1 MKKIL
6 LLILTIFSIITNAQ
20 VGINTNS
27 PQATL
32 DIQSNILSGTNPEG
46 VAIPRVNR
54 LKAQSMAN
62 PPVSTLIFVDEVTTG
77 TQTGKTIRVDA
88 IGFYYFNGS
97 IWVKMENPNNST
109 FNDTSIYVT
118 DGTLTG
124 DRTVTQGTNT
134 LTFNGTAANAFSV
147 DGTTF
152 SVNAATNAVGI
163 GTTAPSNT
171 LHVAG
176 SVRISDGTEGS
187 NKVFVSNATGVGSW
201 TPIENTKL
209 IMALKPSAE
218 ETILNN
224 TAPGNAVNLTKF
236 QQIVNSIPG
245 ATFTPSTT
253 TAMVNLPAGTYEISI
268 SLEMNATGTCPT
280 TPTTPNGFLLNSYY
294 VDFFETAGAVR
305 LHSNS
310 SSVCGTNSVHHVQ
323 LIQTVTIT
331 GANVNWPLHLG
342 RGVGGNY
349 SSFAKYTP
357 ASSILIK
364 KIL

>member
-1 MKKIL
+1 MKKLLPVFIL
-6 LLILTIFSIITNAQ
+6 LTVLTNAQ
-20 VGINTNS
+20 VGINTSS

-32 DIQSNILSGTNPEG
+32 DIDANTISGTNPEG
-46 VAIPRVNR
+46 LAVPRVNR

-62 PPVSTLIFVDEVTTG
+62 PPLSTLIFVDDITTG
-77 TQTGKTIRVDA
+77 TQIGKAIRVDA

-97 IWVKMENPNNST
+97 IWVKLENPNNST
-109 FNDTSIYVT
+109 YNDTSIYNT

-124 DRTVTQGTNT
+124 NRIVTQGGNT
-134 LTFNGTAANAFSV
+134 LSFNSTAANAFSV

-163 GTTAPSNT
+163 GTTTPSNT
-171 LHVAG
+171 LHVEG
-176 SVRISDGTEGS
+176 SVRISDGTEGV
-187 NKVFVSNATGVGSW
+187 NKIFVSNASGVGSW
-201 TPIENTKL
+201 IPLENTKL
-209 IMALKPSAE
+209 IMALKPTEA

-224 TAPGNAVNLTKF
+224 TAPGNATNLTKF

-245 ATFTPSTT
+245 ATYTPSA
-253 TAMVNLPAGTYEISI
+253 TAATVNLPEGTYEISI

-280 TPTTPNGFLLNSYY
+280 TPTVPNGFLVNSYY

-310 SSVCGTNSVHHVQ
+310 TSVCGSNSVHHVQ

-349 SSFAKYTP
+349 SSFARYTQS
-357 ASSILIK
+357 SSILIK